1 MAGTVFITG
10 ANRGIG
16 LALSIAFAKG
26 EWTVFAGARN
36 PRTPALWNAAQE
48 FPNLHALPVD
58 VLDDALVGDA
68 ADFVARRTGSLDVLV
83 NNAAIFPGEGD
94 ERLEDLD
101 LEWFNE
107 AVATN
112 VTGVARMSRA
122 LLPALRRGIQPRIVN
137 ISSGAGSIADKED
150 HRYYPYSVSK
160 AGLNMLTRAMAAE
173 FRPEGIAVTAVSP
186 GWVKTEMGGENAPLT
201 PEQSARSLY
210 ATIRRLTLADSGG
223 FYGRDGNSS
232 DYAW

>member
-1 MAGTVFITG
+1 MAGTILITG
-10 ANRGIG
+10 ASRGIG

-26 EWTVFAGARN
+26 DWTVFAGARN
-36 PRTPALWNAAQE
+36 PRTPVLWNAAQE
-48 FPNLHALPVD
+48 FPKLHALPLD
-58 VLDDALVGDA
+58 VLDDATVSEA
-68 ADFVARRTGSLDVLV
+68 AEFVDRTASSLDVLV

-112 VTGVARMSRA
+112 VTGAARVSRA
-122 LLPALRRGIQPRIVN
+122 LLPQLRRGIQPRIIN

-150 HRYYPYSVSK
+150 HHYYPYSVSK

-173 FRPEGIAVTAVSP
+173 FRPEGIAVVAVSP
-186 GWVKTEMGGENAPLT
+186 GWVKTEMGGANAPLT
-201 PEQSARSLY
+201 TEQSARSLY
-210 ATIRRLTLADSGG
+210 ATIGRLTLMDSGR
-223 FYGRDGNSS
+223 FYGRDGSSS